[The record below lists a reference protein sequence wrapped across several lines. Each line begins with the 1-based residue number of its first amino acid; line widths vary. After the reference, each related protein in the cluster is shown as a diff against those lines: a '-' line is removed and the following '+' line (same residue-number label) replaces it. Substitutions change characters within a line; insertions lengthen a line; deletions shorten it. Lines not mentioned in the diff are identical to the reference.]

1 MGRATQGFAALTPAQ
16 RSLAAAVGSLTKW
29 SRLTSPEARRAA
41 TAKAREASL
50 KSWERKADPEGV
62 LPPDELA
69 AAVLRL
75 RQAHQRRITLAS
87 AQARSARA
95 GREAACSAAATQ

>member
-1 MGRATQGFAALTPAQ
+1 MGSATSGFAQLSGSQ
-16 RSLAAAVGSLTKW
+16 RSLAASIGSLTKW
-29 SRLTSPEARRAA
+29 SRINSPQARSEA
-41 TAKAREASL
+41 TAKARTAARL
-50 KSWERKADPEGV
+50 SWERKADPEGV

-75 RQAHQRRITLAS
+75 RQAHQRLMTLRS

-95 GREAACSAAATQ
+95 GRAAA